1 MSTPTQTPPKP
12 TPPKVR
18 PPGRERGYRTLDSGG
33 RGMPIGHAMT
43 AILIA
48 FALALL
54 LDAHAMLSTARSLP
68 LGSTQREIAV
78 DVMTPIADVAGALR
92 LTRPREA
99 VESLLGRHG
108 EGAAGDPFAGIKTI
122 PRTGTAHTKAGAKGH
137 EAIKLP
143 ALLAAPTHTHPL
155 RMLVIG
161 DSLAGSFG
169 YPFYTVARAT
179 HLMVPAGPVDFQ
191 IDTGLTRADLYN
203 WPAEIRRDMY
213 HYHPNVL
220 VVVMGLND
228 DQSIQAPNGQIYSFG
243 TYPWQH
249 EYERRLIAT
258 MSLGVRLGATVV
270 YVGPPPVRQE
280 SRNWHYQTINHLI
293 RAAALGRP
301 HVVYVNGYQLFQ
313 NRHQGYRQ
321 YMRTKSGQ
329 LVQIRTDDGI
339 HLQTAGSQLLAHR
352 AIFQLGAVY
361 RLPWSKGAQ
370 AQERA
375 TLASYSSR

>member
-1 MSTPTQTPPKP
+1 
-12 TPPKVR
+12 
-18 PPGRERGYRTLDSGG
+18 
-33 RGMPIGHAMT
+33 
-43 AILIA
+43 
-48 FALALL
+48 
-54 LDAHAMLSTARSLP
+54 MLSTARSLP
-68 LGSTQREIAV
+68 LGSTQREVAV
-78 DVMTPIADVAGALR
+78 DVMTPIADVAGALQ

-108 EGAAGDPFAGIKTI
+108 QGAAGDPFAGIKTI
-122 PRTGTAHTKAGAKGH
+122 PRTVTAHTKAGAKGH

-143 ALLAAPTHTHPL
+143 ALLAAPTHKHPL
-155 RMLVIG
+155 RMLVLG

-203 WPAEIRRDMY
+203 WPAEIRRDMH

-249 EYERRLIAT
+249 EYERRLVAT

-313 NRHQGYRQ
+313 NQPPGLPPVHAQTNPASSSRSAPMTASTCRRRAPSCSPTGRSSSWGRCTGCRGARARRQ
-321 YMRTKSGQ
+321 
-329 LVQIRTDDGI
+329 
-339 HLQTAGSQLLAHR
+339 
-352 AIFQLGAVY
+352 
-361 RLPWSKGAQ
+361 
-370 AQERA
+370 QERA
-375 TLASYSSR
+375 TLASYAAH